1 MNLQGKKAGL
11 AHHNCRRES
20 LHLRGREATGS
31 LLLFFLLSG
40 CLAQQAELT
49 QVEKDLRSR
58 ILKLDQQEKSLQQA
72 ISQKEKELQLAIGKA
87 KSDLDRQ
94 AREASARLSQEIS
107 AVREADLPSM
117 QGGLEKTGY
126 QLSQMRSRLDDIDHQ
141 EQQFRAGLEGS
152 TKRLAS
158 LEKAQSDALAT
169 SKADRDRLHDD
180 LTREI
185 TKLNGRLD
193 AVGQRLDTMTTTI
206 GTMAKTLGGRL
217 DEHEKAIHADG
228 ARVQQF
234 DVQAR
239 QLESQ
244 NHSLLEQMAQYK
256 KALDDFKKGLTGLG
270 EKVVQE
276 EQRTNE
282 LSSKLLGRAD
292 SLTNKVETDT
302 KATTAHLQDVN
313 RSVGS
318 VAKALETMGGQVM
331 TRVEEQ
337 DRRLDDMVRSLTAVD
352 AHVGALTQTI
362 AQLKVEREQMA
373 KSTGSA
379 REEASAQPTP
389 REATESSEQA
399 VADPQHGRIASV
411 EPSPAPLSPPAR
423 GNPAQARDV
432 YDRYINSFKQGNLD
446 AALQGFSHFL
456 AQYPSSELAPNA
468 QYWLGECYYGKGD
481 YPRAIEAFDRVKIA
495 YPTSEKVPAALL
507 KKGFAY
513 LALKDRYR
521 ASSVWRQVVD
531 GYPRTPEA
539 GKAMEKLAQLKQ
551 IR

>member
-1 MNLQGKKAGL
+1 MAQ
-11 AHHNCRRES
+11 HNGRRGS
-20 LHLRGREATGS
+20 LHLGRQGAVGNV
-31 LLLFFLLSG
+31 LLFLLLSG
-40 CLAQQAELT
+40 CLAQQAELKD
-49 QVEKDLRSR
+49 VEQSLGKKIKKLDQQT
-58 ILKLDQQEKSLQQA
+58 IKLDQQEKD
-72 ISQKEKELQLAIGKA
+72 LQLAINRA
-87 KSDLDRQ
+87 KVEYDKLVSETR
-94 AREASARLSQEIS
+94 ARLSQEIS

-126 QLSQMRSRLDDIDHQ
+126 QLSQMRSRLDDIDHH
-141 EQQFRAGLEGS
+141 EQQLRAGLEAS
-152 TKRLAS
+152 TKRLTS
-158 LEKAQSDALAT
+158 LEKAQSDASAT

-180 LTREI
+180 LTQDM

-193 AVGQRLDTMTTTI
+193 ALGQRLDTVTTTI

-217 DEHEKAIHADG
+217 DEHEKAIHADELK
-228 ARVQQF
+228 VQQF
-234 DVQAR
+234 DVHAR

-256 KALDDFKKGLTGLG
+256 RALDDFKKGLTGLG

-292 SLTNKVETDT
+292 VLTNKVETDT
-302 KATTAHLQDVN
+302 KTTTVHLQDVN

-337 DRRLDDMVRSLTAVD
+337 DRRLDDLMRSLTAVD
-352 AHVGALTQTI
+352 AHVGALTQTV

-373 KSTGSA
+373 KSAGSA
-379 REEASAQPTP
+379 REETSPQPP
-389 REATESSEQA
+389 LRELTESTEQA
-399 VADPQHGRIASV
+399 IPAPQHGRIASAETV
-411 EPSPAPLSPPAR
+411 PPPIFAPAR
-423 GNPAQARDV
+423 GNLAQLRDV
-432 YDRYINSFKQGNLD
+432 YDRHINLFKQGNLD
-446 AALQGFSHFL
+446 AALQGFAYFL
-456 AQYPSSELAPNA
+456 TQYPTSDLAPNA

-481 YPRAIEAFDRVKIA
+481 YPRAIEAFNRVKIA
-495 YPTSEKVPAALL
+495 YPSSEKVPAALL